1 MAVHDI
7 IIKPRIRKDLGDVG
21 ALMESLRK
29 YGLLNPI
36 VINSKG
42 ELIAGHRRLESA
54 RRLGWQHI
62 EVAVLEKEGE
72 IDKLELEIEE
82 NVQRKS
88 LTPDE
93 LADAYE
99 RLEKLRS
106 PGFFKRFLDWVREL
120 FGKLFSKIFRRRRGA

>member
-1 MAVHDI
+1 
-7 IIKPRIRKDLGDVG
+7 
-21 ALMESLRK
+21 MESMKK

-36 VINSKG
+36 VVNTKG

-54 RRLGWQHI
+54 RRLGWKSI
-62 EVAVLEKEGE
+62 EVIVLEKESE
-72 IDKLELEIEE
+72 LEKLELEIEE

-99 RLEKLRS
+99 KLEKLRK
-106 PGFFKRFLDWVREL
+106 PGLFKRLMAWFAT
-120 FGKLFSKIFRRRRGA
+120 FFRRILGRPQGV

>member
-29 YGLLNPI
+29 FGLLNPV

-54 RRLGWQHI
+54 RRLGWQYI
-62 EVAVLEKEGE
+62 EVMVLEKEGE
-72 IDKLELEIEE
+72 IEKLELEIEE
-82 NVQRKS
+82 NIQRKS

-93 LADAYE
+93 LTDAYE
-99 RLEKLRS
+99 RLEKLRN
-106 PGFFKRFLDWVREL
+106 PGLVKRILDWLRQF
-120 FGKLFSKIFRRRRGA
+120 FGNLFSKLFGRNKDG

>member
-29 YGLLNPI
+29 FGLLNPV

-54 RRLGWQHI
+54 RRLGWQYI
-62 EVAVLEKEGE
+62 EVVVLEKEGE
-72 IDKLELEIEE
+72 IEKLELEIEE
-82 NVQRKS
+82 NIQRKS

-93 LADAYE
+93 LADAYD
-99 RLEKLRS
+99 RLEKLRN
-106 PGFFKRFLDWVREL
+106 PGFVKRILDWLRQFL
-120 FGKLFSKIFRRRRGA
+120 GNLFSKLFGRNKDG